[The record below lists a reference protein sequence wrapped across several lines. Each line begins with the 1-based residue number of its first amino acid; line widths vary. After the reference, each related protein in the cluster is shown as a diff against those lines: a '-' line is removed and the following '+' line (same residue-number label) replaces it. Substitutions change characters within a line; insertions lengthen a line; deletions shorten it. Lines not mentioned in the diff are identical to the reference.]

1 MHMTPEEFRRH
12 GREAIDWIAD
22 YLERLEE
29 LPVGSSVEPGWV
41 RSQLPEHAPEHGEPF
56 GDVLADLDR
65 VIMPGL
71 LHWQSPGFFGYF
83 SANSSGPSVLG
94 ELLSAGLGVQG
105 MLWSTSPAVT
115 ELETH
120 VLDWLVELL
129 DLPERFRST
138 GTGGGVIQ
146 DSASSAV
153 LCAVIAARQRAGRG
167 ELVGYTSTQTHSS
180 VEKAFRIA
188 GLGAD
193 SLRLVPVDDAFA
205 LDLAAL
211 TELVAADRAAGLTPF
226 FCCATVGSTSS
237 EAIDPVRAIGEL
249 CLREGIWM
257 HVDSAMLGVA
267 AICPEHRPLL
277 NDGLELAD
285 SYCTNAHKWLLV
297 NFDCTLFFIADRAA
311 LISSL
316 SVLPEYLRNAASE
329 SGAVI
334 DYRDWQVP
342 LGRRF
347 RSLKLWMVLR
357 HYGAEG
363 LRSVLREHIALT
375 RQAERWI
382 AADPRFELLAPPG
395 LNLLCFGLRGRPDD
409 ETERLMVAVNATG
422 EAFLTHTKLAGRYAI
437 RLMIGSARTEL
448 RHVEHVWALLRQHA
462 PEQLPLASLP
472 D

>member
-1 MHMTPEEFRRH
+1 M
-12 GREAIDWIAD
+12 
-22 YLERLEE
+22 
-29 LPVGSSVEPGWV
+29 
-41 RSQLPEHAPEHGEPF
+41 
-56 GDVLADLDR
+56 
-65 VIMPGL
+65 
-71 LHWQSPGFFGYF
+71 
-83 SANSSGPSVLG
+83 
-94 ELLSAGLGVQG
+94 
-105 MLWSTSPAVT
+105 
-115 ELETH
+115 
-120 VLDWLVELL
+120 
-129 DLPERFRST
+129 
-138 GTGGGVIQ
+138 
-146 DSASSAV
+146 
-153 LCAVIAARQRAGRG
+153 
-167 ELVGYTSTQTHSS
+167 
-180 VEKAFRIA
+180 
-188 GLGAD
+188 
-193 SLRLVPVDDAFA
+193 
-205 LDLAAL
+205 
-211 TELVAADRAAGLTPF
+211 
-226 FCCATVGSTSS
+226 
-237 EAIDPVRAIGEL
+237 
-249 CLREGIWM
+249 
-257 HVDSAMLGVA
+257 
-267 AICPEHRPLL
+267 
-277 NDGLELAD
+277 
-285 SYCTNAHKWLLV
+285 

-448 RHVEHVWALLRQHA
+448 RHVEHVWALLQQHA

>member
-12 GREAIDWIAD
+12 GREVVDWIAA
-22 YLERLEE
+22 YLEQLEE
-29 LPVGSSVEPGWV
+29 LPVASTVEPGWV
-41 RSQLPEHAPEHGEPF
+41 RAQLPEHAPEHGEPF
-56 GDVLADLDR
+56 ADVLADLDR
-65 VIMPGL
+65 VIVPGL

-83 SANSSGPSVLG
+83 SANSSGPSILG

-153 LCAVIAARQRAGRG
+153 LCAVIAARERAGG
-167 ELVGYTSTQTHSS
+167 AALVGYTSTQTHSS

-188 GLGAD
+188 GLGAE
-193 SLRLVPVDDAFA
+193 SLRLVPVDEAFA
-205 LDLAAL
+205 LDLDAL
-211 TELVAADRAAGLTPF
+211 RALVAEDHAAGLTPF

-249 CLREGIWM
+249 CRREGIWL

-297 NFDCTLFFIADRAA
+297 NFDCTLFWVADRAA

-347 RSLKLWMVLR
+347 RALKLWMVLR
-357 HYGAEG
+357 HYGADG
-363 LRSVLREHIALT
+363 LRAVLREHVSMT
-375 RQAERWI
+375 REAETWL
-382 AADPRFELLAPPG
+382 AADDRFELLAPPG
-395 LNLLCFGLRGRPDD
+395 LNLLCFGLRNRPDE
-409 ETERLMVAVNATG
+409 ETERLMAAVNATG
-422 EAFLTHTKLAGRYAI
+422 EAFLTHTKLDGRFAI
-437 RLMIGSARTEL
+437 RLMIGSARTER
-448 RHVEHVWALLRQHA
+448 RHVERVWELLQQHA
-462 PEQLPLASLP
+462 PEPARISSP

>member
-56 GDVLADLDR
+56 ADVLADLDR
-65 VIMPGL
+65 VIVPGL

-153 LCAVIAARQRAGRG
+153 LCAVIAARQRAGGG

-188 GLGAD
+188 GLGAE

-211 TELVAADRAAGLTPF
+211 AELVAADRAAGLTPF

-249 CLREGIWM
+249 CRREGLWM

-448 RHVEHVWALLRQHA
+448 RHVEHVWALLQQHA

>member
-56 GDVLADLDR
+56 ADVLADLDR
-65 VIMPGL
+65 VIVPGL

-138 GTGGGVIQ
+138 GKGGGVIQ

-153 LCAVIAARQRAGRG
+153 LCAVIAARQRAGGG

-188 GLGAD
+188 GLGAE

-205 LDLAAL
+205 LDLDAMA
-211 TELVAADRAAGLTPF
+211 TLVAADRAAGLTPF

-237 EAIDPVRAIGEL
+237 EAVDPVRAIGEL
-249 CLREGIWM
+249 CLREGLWM

-267 AICPEHRPLL
+267 TICPEHRPQL

-382 AADPRFELLAPPG
+382 ASDPRFELLAPPG

-448 RHVEHVWALLRQHA
+448 RHVQHVWALLQQHA

>member
-56 GDVLADLDR
+56 ADVLADLDR
-65 VIMPGL
+65 VIVPGL

-120 VLDWLVELL
+120 VLDWVVELL

-153 LCAVIAARQRAGRG
+153 LCAVIAARQRAGGG

-188 GLGAD
+188 GIGAD
-193 SLRLVPVDDAFA
+193 GLRLVPVDDAFA
-205 LDLAAL
+205 LDPDALA
-211 TELVAADRAAGLTPF
+211 TLVAADRAAGLTPF

-249 CLREGIWM
+249 CRREGLWM

-375 RQAERWI
+375 RQAEQWI

-448 RHVEHVWALLRQHA
+448 RHVERAWALLQKHA

>member
-12 GREAIDWIAD
+12 GREVVDWIAA
-22 YLERLEE
+22 YLEQLEE
-29 LPVGSSVEPGWV
+29 LPVASTVEPGWV
-41 RSQLPEHAPEHGEPF
+41 RSQLPEHAPERGEPF
-56 GDVLADLDR
+56 ADVLADLDR
-65 VIMPGL
+65 VIVPGL

-83 SANSSGPSVLG
+83 SANSSGPSILG
-94 ELLSAGLGVQG
+94 ELLAAGLGVQG

-138 GTGGGVIQ
+138 SSGGGVIP

-153 LCAVIAARQRAGRG
+153 LCAVVAARERTGDAA
-167 ELVGYTSTQTHSS
+167 LVGYTSTQTHSS

-188 GLGAD
+188 GLGAE
-193 SLRLVPVDDAFA
+193 SLRLVPVDEAFA
-205 LDLAAL
+205 LDLDAL
-211 TELVAADRAAGLTPF
+211 STLVATDRAAGLTPF

-249 CLREGIWM
+249 CRREGIWL

-297 NFDCTLFFIADRAA
+297 NFDCTLFWVADRAA

-347 RSLKLWMVLR
+347 RALKLWMVLR

-363 LRSVLREHIALT
+363 LRAVLREHVSMT
-375 RQAERWI
+375 QEAEIWL
-382 AADPRFELLAPPG
+382 AADDRFELLAPPG
-395 LNLLCFGLRGRPDD
+395 LNLLCFGLRNRPDE
-409 ETERLMVAVNATG
+409 ETERLMAAVNATG
-422 EAFLTHTKLAGRYAI
+422 EAFLTHTKLDGRFAI
-437 RLMIGSARTEL
+437 RLMIGSARTER
-448 RHVEHVWALLRQHA
+448 RHVERVWELLQHHA
-462 PEQLPLASLP
+462 PGTRTDIIA
-472 D
+472 